1 MAPQSGLSSQRHWSA
16 ASVKAG
22 RREAEWWW
30 YLTYSHVPPQ
40 EIPGYREKGRGEEA
54 SREKAS
60 ECLHVV
66 YEGDEG
72 QGGGRVYPEGKCS
85 H

>member
-1 MAPQSGLSSQRHWSA
+1 MEDAPVLKRLSLVLASGHA
-16 ASVKAG
+16 D
-22 RREAEWWW
+22 
-30 YLTYSHVPPQ
+30 SHPVPSQ
-40 EIPGYREKGRGEEA
+40 EIPSHREEGGGKEAPREE
-54 SREKAS
+54 AS

-72 QGGGRVYPEGKCS
+72 QGGGRVHPEGKRG

>member
-1 MAPQSGLSSQRHWSA
+1 MPL
-16 ASVKAG
+16 
-22 RREAEWWW
+22 
-30 YLTYSHVPPQ
+30 Q
-40 EIPGYREKGRGEEA
+40 EIPSYREKGGGEEA

-72 QGGGRVYPEGKCS
+72 QGGG
-85 H
+85 